1 MSRLKKE
8 GGDWDM
14 HSHREEETE
23 LYVWQ
28 AALECACSIQ
38 FEITWPWET
47 YLLLYVMTHKRDA

>member
-1 MSRLKKE
+1 
-8 GGDWDM
+8 M

-47 YLLLYVMTHKRDA
+47 YLLLYVMTHKRDP

>member
-23 LYVWQ
+23 LCVWQ

-47 YLLLYVMTHKRDA
+47 YLLLYVMTHKRDP